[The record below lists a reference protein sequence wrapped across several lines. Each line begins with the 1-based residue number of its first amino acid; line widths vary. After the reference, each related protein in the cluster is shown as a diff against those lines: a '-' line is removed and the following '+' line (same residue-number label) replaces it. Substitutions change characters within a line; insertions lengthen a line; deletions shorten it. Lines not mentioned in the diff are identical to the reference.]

1 MQPETTSLEA
11 LMNHIGIMVKL
22 LIQFAKR
29 LPDFL
34 MLPQAAQV
42 ALLKGNFFI
51 VLGSSLAYI

>member
-51 VLGSSLAYI
+51 VL